1 MAFEVFKRERVP
13 SSTDPTVT
21 IQKTGRLSL
30 NKAAFVQL
38 AQPKFV
44 ELLYD
49 RDQRLIG
56 LRKVS
61 KSTHHGYPVRPVSA
75 NATSWVISGKAFLD
89 FYDITMDA
97 TRRSIAQIQGRMLVV
112 DLKRPGEKVGRG
124 RVEGGWD

>member
-1 MAFEVFKRERVP
+1 VAFEVFKRERVP

-38 AQPKFV
+38 GHPKFV

-61 KSTHHGYPVRPVSA
+61 KSIHHGYPVRPVSA
-75 NATSWVISGKAFLD
+75 KATSWVISGKAFLD

-97 TRRSIAQIQGRMLVV
+97 TRRSIAQIQGQMLVV